1 MQIVSDGKRNASAR
15 SAFYSKISLKETLT
29 LALLQPELWT
39 IYGTQKRGDFVRKS
53 VSSSRRS
60 NESSKKKSTPT
71 TLGYQNETFC
81 ETVLRLVSHREKFT
95 MCSKRHIFFLSLFT
109 GGSAYFRSKKGRI
122 RYTWMQ
128 SNHIHVLWRSKGSH
142 SIPALHT
149 FA

>member
-95 MCSKRHIFFLSLFT
+95 MCSKRHIFFFVFIYWWKCLLPFKKRQNKVYVNAEQPYPRIVAKQGFT
-109 GGSAYFRSKKGRI
+109 
-122 RYTWMQ
+122 
-128 SNHIHVLWRSKGSH
+128 
-142 SIPALHT
+142 
-149 FA
+149 